1 MKALWTEPELTRAF
15 SAVSSSPIIE
25 MVGGVSIDTR
35 TLQAGDV
42 FFAIKGETHDG
53 HDHVARAF
61 EAGAAAAVTRRD
73 RADALAAFGP
83 LFAVDDTSRA
93 MEPRCST

>member
-1 MKALWTEPELTRAF
+1 MNALWTDSELTRAF

-73 RADALAAFGP
+73 SLRRLRAQA
-83 LFAVDDTSRA
+83 
-93 MEPRCST
+93 